1 MGSFTLQAW
10 ADIESV
16 RTAIDDLPFVV
27 ALGNGELSAERF
39 TYYLAQDAHY
49 LADYARVLA
58 ACAAQATD
66 PDEVVFWSTSSRQAI
81 LVERALHA
89 SHVADFAATA
99 PSPTCTAYT
108 SYLLALA
115 GAGSYPAL
123 VAGVLPCFWIYA
135 DVGSRLRAAA
145 AGAGAGAGVGARVRA
160 HPYADW
166 IATYG
171 DPAFEAATE
180 QVRCLTNRLAQ
191 DAGPGTRR
199 AMHRAFHTAARYEWM
214 FWDAAWRQE
223 DWPI

>member
-1 MGSFTLQAW
+1 MASFTGDAW
-10 ADIESV
+10 ARIEPI
-16 RTAIDDLPFVV
+16 RAAIDGLPFLT
-27 ALGNGELSAERF
+27 ALGNGELAPERF

-58 ACAAQATD
+58 ACATQAAD
-66 PDEVVFWSTSSRQAI
+66 ADEVVFWSTSSRRAI
-81 LVERALHA
+81 VVERTLHA
-89 SHVADFAATA
+89 SHLADLAAA
-99 PSPTCTAYT
+99 SPSPTCTAYT

-115 GAGSYPAL
+115 GAGSYPVL

-135 DVGSRLRAAA
+135 DVGRRLLGAA
-145 AGAGAGAGVGARVRA
+145 AGVEV

-180 QVRCLTNRLAQ
+180 QVRCLTDRLAL
-191 DAGPGTRR
+191 DAGPHTRR
-199 AMHRAFHTAARYEWM
+199 VMHRAFHTAARYEWM

>member
-1 MGSFTLQAW
+1 MASFTPEAW
-10 ADIESV
+10 ARIEPI

-27 ALGNGELSAERF
+27 ALGNGELSTERF
-39 TYYLAQDAHY
+39 SYYLAQDAHY

-58 ACAAQATD
+58 ACAAQATE
-66 PDEVVFWSTSSRQAI
+66 PDDVVLWSTSAQRAI
-81 LVERALHA
+81 VVERTLHA
-89 SHVADFAATA
+89 GRVADFAATA
-99 PSPTCTAYT
+99 RSPTCTAYT
-108 SYLLALA
+108 SYLFALA

-135 DVGSRLRAAA
+135 DVGNRLKAAA
-145 AGAGAGAGVGARVRA
+145 AGAVG

-171 DPAFEAATE
+171 DPAFAAATE
-180 QVRCLTNRLAQ
+180 LVRCLTDRLAS

-214 FWDAAWRQE
+214 FWDAAWRLE
-223 DWPI
+223 TWPI

>member
-1 MGSFTLQAW
+1 VVALMGSFTLQAW
-10 ADIESV
+10 ADIEQV
-16 RTAIDDLPFVV
+16 RAAIDDLPFVV

-66 PDEVVFWSTSSRQAI
+66 PDEVVLWSTSSRQAI
-81 LVERALHA
+81 LVERTLHA
-89 SHVADFAATA
+89 SHVADFAAIA

-135 DVGSRLRAAA
+135 DIGSRLQAAS
-145 AGAGAGAGVGARVRA
+145 AGICS

-180 QVRCLTNRLAQ
+180 QVRCLTDRLAQ

-214 FWDAAWRQE
+214 FWDAAWRRE
-223 DWPI
+223 AWPI

>member
-1 MGSFTLQAW
+1 MASFTLDAW
-10 ADIESV
+10 AQIEPV
-16 RTAIDDLPFVV
+16 RAAIDGLPFLI
-27 ALGNGELSAERF
+27 ALRDGDLAPERF

-58 ACAAQATD
+58 ACAAEATD
-66 PDEVVFWSTSSRQAI
+66 PDEVVFWSTSSGQAI
-81 LVERALHA
+81 LVERTLHA
-89 SHVADFAATA
+89 SHVADFGAIA

-115 GAGSYPAL
+115 GAGSHPTL

-135 DVGSRLRAAA
+135 DVGSRLKAAV
-145 AGAGAGAGVGARVRA
+145 AGISG

-180 QVRCLTNRLAQ
+180 QVRCLTDRLAQ